1 MKILG
6 HGVDIVSVERVG
18 ALIERQGEA
27 FTRRAF
33 TEDEFTYC
41 SSQREPAQFFAAR
54 FAAKEAYGK
63 ATGLGIGASGDLR
76 EVGVKRSPEGRPS
89 LELTGRAQEGFL
101 RMGGKE
107 IQLSLSHDGGF
118 AIASV
123 ILIGD

>member
-6 HGVDIVSVERVG
+6 HGIDIVSIPRIE
-18 ALIERQGEA
+18 ALIARQGEG

-33 TEDEFTYC
+33 TDEEFDYC
-41 SSQREPAQFFAAR
+41 SRQREPAQFFAAR

-63 ATGLGIGASGDLR
+63 ATGLGIGASGDLA
-76 EVGVKRSPEGRPS
+76 EVGVKRSPAGCPS
-89 LELTGRAQEGFL
+89 LELTGRALEEFR
-101 RMGGKE
+101 RMGGNQ